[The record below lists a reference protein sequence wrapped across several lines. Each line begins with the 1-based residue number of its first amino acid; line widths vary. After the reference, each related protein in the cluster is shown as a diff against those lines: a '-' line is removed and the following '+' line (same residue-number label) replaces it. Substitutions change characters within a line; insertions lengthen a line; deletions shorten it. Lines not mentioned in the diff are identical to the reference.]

1 MKQIPII
8 EKLLA
13 KLRQPISL
21 DYISQNILGLSEFET
36 LEILNELVEDDIIE
50 KNGKYYE
57 IKKKNNI

>member
-1 MKQIPII
+1 MKQTPII